1 MKIKLSANQFFDNEG
16 KPLSSGRI
24 SVFLHGSDTLAD
36 IAIMNGDSY
45 YAEMNPM
52 TCDEAGRVPSVYFDA
67 CIVDVLVEKPNGDG
81 TYELLDTYQDGF
93 AIPQGTSE
101 SLVYGIAQLK
111 NVNPSERMVVNV
123 VGYDSDVFAP
133 SRFYVYDPSAT
144 DTADDGTVIASD
156 HGDGRWLLLWDN
168 DSLPC
173 TVYGVKPGHE
183 ANIGAFLDFPDHL
196 GQWDIRTPSNC
207 RFIEG
212 DYTSNTLFSTTRC
225 IKFDAGARFLYAAF
239 NVPCIEAEQ
248 CSNFIADFYFPNGVQ
263 DVAESGWFK
272 TFDSFLT
279 CNAKTLNFGA
289 DNFADKILTGVAA
302 VTDKNITGRGRIAA
316 TYSSGAYIKLSNCN
330 ITAYKFLDPSN
341 DKVQILHSRWSDS
354 WWTNLVPS
362 NFDFGTMANGNR
374 LEFTTSK
381 NDRIVCSDF
390 TNSNIYAKA
399 MVADLTASPLTASKK
414 LDLEGKSV
422 NAFDGAGFEEI
433 RNAIVTGLLKVNA
446 TNVSL
451 YNVKAASLKATCT
464 YLYLHDNC
472 AVDMADGSTIT
483 NFLCSD
489 SKITKSSAWDICP
502 LVSAY
507 RCEWAVPMQP
517 ATDNVTDCA
526 LASFIGCLLR
536 DVTIKHKH
544 LSIVDCF
551 VNNCVVEVYPYMD
564 GATDKVSFV
573 MDRSTYNS
581 STPLYI
587 GRYID
592 NTDATGKNVVPSIS
606 ITNNNFLGNEK
617 GIVMPFYALI
627 ANKSLFLAGGSM
639 GGIVYQGNSG
649 LCPKDS
655 AQGAHDTWSATTAYD
670 TDLSNSGYVSSREI
684 RAFPLQST
692 KTAMT
697 TLAFNRWTQEYTL
710 TNYGQDISAD
720 GKTGAHIVH
729 SVQLTPWNDED
740 NNDFFSLRYYAG
752 SNPNKTIVI
761 M

>member
-1 MKIKLSANQFFDNEG
+1 MK
-16 KPLSSGRI
+16 
-24 SVFLHGSDTLAD
+24 
-36 IAIMNGDSY
+36 
-45 YAEMNPM
+45 
-52 TCDEAGRVPSVYFDA
+52 
-67 CIVDVLVEKPNGDG
+67 
-81 TYELLDTYQDGF
+81 
-93 AIPQGTSE
+93 
-101 SLVYGIAQLK
+101 
-111 NVNPSERMVVNV
+111 
-123 VGYDSDVFAP
+123 
-133 SRFYVYDPSAT
+133 
-144 DTADDGTVIASD
+144 AS
-156 HGDGRWLLLWDN
+156 
-168 DSLPC
+168 
-173 TVYGVKPGHE
+173 
-183 ANIGAFLDFPDHL
+183 
-196 GQWDIRTPSNC
+196 
-207 RFIEG
+207 
-212 DYTSNTLFSTTRC
+212 
-225 IKFDAGARFLYAAF
+225 
-239 NVPCIEAEQ
+239 
-248 CSNFIADFYFPNGVQ
+248 
-263 DVAESGWFK
+263 
-272 TFDSFLT
+272 
-279 CNAKTLNFGA
+279 
-289 DNFADKILTGVAA
+289 
-302 VTDKNITGRGRIAA
+302 
-316 TYSSGAYIKLSNCN
+316 
-330 ITAYKFLDPSN
+330 
-341 DKVQILHSRWSDS
+341 
-354 WWTNLVPS
+354 
-362 NFDFGTMANGNR
+362 
-374 LEFTTSK
+374 
-381 NDRIVCSDF
+381 
-390 TNSNIYAKA
+390 
-399 MVADLTASPLTASKK
+399 
-414 LDLEGKSV
+414 
-422 NAFDGAGFEEI
+422 
-433 RNAIVTGLLKVNA
+433 
-446 TNVSL
+446 
-451 YNVKAASLKATCT
+451 SLKATCD

-526 LASFIGCLLR
+526 LASFSGCLLR